1 MKEAYAVRRTV
12 PPSAEI
18 QANIDKLL
26 SSKLVED
33 PQKMLSELARLGA
46 KLIIQRAVEEEFDT
60 WLGRARYERRPERQR
75 GLRNYGDGY
84 RNGFRARSVHTA
96 EGELRIE
103 IPQAREAAEPFV
115 SKLFRKGH
123 TKRLL
128 RTDPLKAMVVGAF
141 VRGLSVRDVES
152 LCEEAGLGRTS
163 KSTVA
168 RICAELHERF
178 AQFSRRDL
186 YEVKLVVL
194 FLDAIY
200 LPVRPS
206 GPKEGV
212 MCAWGFTEDGAR
224 ALVSVR
230 LGAREA
236 KEDWLELGRDLRS
249 RGLAAPRLIV
259 ADRAPGLTL
268 AIEELWPRADRQHCA
283 VHRLRNL
290 LAKLPN
296 SEHDRIRFNYWS
308 ALSEAAGVKD
318 GKLRLQVLISELE
331 HRGYDAAARCLA
343 DDLDALVVHLRYPL
357 RHRERWRSTNLLE
370 RSLGEVKRRTKVIGR
385 FPGETSCLTLVWA
398 VLDLFFSHASNGA
411 TFTDVDR
418 QHLYRIKYQQADP
431 DALDEEVPAA

>member
-60 WLGRARYERRPERQR
+60 WLGRARYERRPERER

-84 RNGFRARSVHTA
+84 RNGFRARTVQTA

-115 SKLFRKGH
+115 SRLFRRGH

-178 AQFSRRDL
+178 AQFCRRDL

-236 KEDWLELGRDLRS
+236 KEDWFELGRDLRS

-259 ADRAPGLTL
+259 ADGAPGLTL

-283 VHRLRNL
+283 VHRLCNL
-290 LAKLPN
+290 LAKLPK
-296 SEHDRIRFNYWS
+296 SQHDRIRFNYCS
-308 ALSEAAGVKD
+308 ALSEATGVKD

-331 HRGYDAAARCLA
+331 HAGYESAARCLA

-385 FPGETSCLTLVWA
+385 FRGETSCLTLVWA

-431 DALDEEVPAA
+431 DTLDEEVPAA

>member
-1 MKEAYAVRRTV
+1 
-12 PPSAEI
+12 
-18 QANIDKLL
+18 
-26 SSKLVED
+26 
-33 PQKMLSELARLGA
+33 
-46 KLIIQRAVEEEFDT
+46 
-60 WLGRARYERRPERQR
+60 
-75 GLRNYGDGY
+75 
-84 RNGFRARSVHTA
+84 
-96 EGELRIE
+96 
-103 IPQAREAAEPFV
+103 
-115 SKLFRKGH
+115 
-123 TKRLL
+123 
-128 RTDPLKAMVVGAF
+128 
-141 VRGLSVRDVES
+141 
-152 LCEEAGLGRTS
+152 
-163 KSTVA
+163 
-168 RICAELHERF
+168 
-178 AQFSRRDL
+178 
-186 YEVKLVVL
+186 VVL

-236 KEDWLELGRDLRS
+236 KDDWLELGRDLAT

-259 ADRAPGLTL
+259 ADGAPGLTL

-290 LAKLPN
+290 LVKLPK

-308 ALSEAAGVKD
+308 ALTDATSVKD

-331 HRGYDAAARCLA
+331 HAGYESAARCLA

-418 QHLYRIKYQQADP
+418 QHLYRIKYQQANP
-431 DALDEEVPAA
+431 DTIDEEVTAA